1 MLNDDD
7 EGEPYRSLEP
17 YILLAA
23 IVALLLLVALGF
35 AAARMLGAG
44 R

>member
-1 MLNDDD
+1 MLTDVMRSL
-7 EGEPYRSLEP
+7 YRSLEP

-35 AAARMLGAG
+35 AAARMLGTG